1 MNLREVIAELLKT
14 PEVAGMQVVETPS
27 TDGGD
32 TGGNTPPIVTTTVD
46 DSGNTPPADGAG
58 ATKTVEQTEIER
70 LRLQIEQ
77 LQQSN
82 KALLNKTDVGGKKQI
97 DPILAI
103 CGIDI
108 GGKQYGKTTD

>member
-14 PEVAGMQVVETPS
+14 PEVAEMQAVETLA
-27 TDGGD
+27 TDGGN
-32 TGGNTPPIVTTTVD
+32 TGGNTSSIVTTTVG
-46 DSGNTPPADGAG
+46 DSGSTPPADGAG
-58 ATKTVEQTEIER
+58 TTETDEQTEIKR

-82 KALLNKTDVGGKKQI
+82 KSLLNKTDVGGKEQI

-108 GGKQYGKTTD
+108 GGTQYGKTTD